1 MQLLSLVIGALSMSR
16 FVVAD
21 VIIYCY
27 PNTAYTGVSRFS
39 RFSSRSNTY
48 SKTIV
53 ILLISP
59 TVRLGVVNSL

>member
-1 MQLLSLVIGALSMSR
+1 MSR